1 MNGSRIAGQALLVIG
16 SVIVIIVTLLTRLV
30 WLIIKWALVMPVKG
44 LVKLVRNS
52 GRGGAEVQGS
62 QG

>member
-16 SVIVIIVTLLTRLV
+16 SVIVIIVTLLVRLV
-30 WLIIKWALVMPVKG
+30 WLIIKWVLVMPVKG
-44 LVKLVRNS
+44 LIKLIRNS